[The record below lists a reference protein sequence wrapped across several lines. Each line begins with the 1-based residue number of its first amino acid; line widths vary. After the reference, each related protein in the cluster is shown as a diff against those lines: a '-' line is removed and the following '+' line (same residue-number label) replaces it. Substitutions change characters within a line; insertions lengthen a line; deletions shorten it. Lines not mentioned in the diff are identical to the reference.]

1 MYIVMFSSLLKSYSL
16 LGALRGWGVGTMC
29 GFWGFFPAAGPG
41 RVLYMSAQS
50 MVSGIS
56 VPAVAFPVQDMQ
68 QAGECWQ
75 VGGSVCWLLHGTFRA
90 LERAGSVQA
99 PVSVSSACGRHK
111 WSGSTGLLWAW
122 IEFLALPRLFPL
134 LCQPGV
140 FLCFHGPAAKLRR
153 GCSSVFCLS
162 QAAAL
167 RVLQGLLHRRHNE
180 LFCWQEPLGAAA
192 VQPSK
197 TDRGRNAN
205 LP

>member
-1 MYIVMFSSLLKSYSL
+1 
-16 LGALRGWGVGTMC
+16 
-29 GFWGFFPAAGPG
+29 
-41 RVLYMSAQS
+41 MSAQP

-56 VPAVAFPVQDMQ
+56 VAAVAFPVQDMR
-68 QAGECWQ
+68 QAGSAGRS
-75 VGGSVCWLLHGTFRA
+75 VAPSVCWLLHGTFRA

-99 PVSVSSACGRHK
+99 PVSVSTACGRHK
-111 WSGSTGLLWAW
+111 WPGSTGLLWAW
-122 IEFLALPRLFPL
+122 VGFLALPKLLPL

-153 GCSSVFCLS
+153 CCCSVFCLS

-180 LFCWQEPLGAAA
+180 LFCCQEPLGAAA

-197 TDRGRNAN
+197 TDGKKCKPCHNSSKLMGKGFN
-205 LP
+205 V